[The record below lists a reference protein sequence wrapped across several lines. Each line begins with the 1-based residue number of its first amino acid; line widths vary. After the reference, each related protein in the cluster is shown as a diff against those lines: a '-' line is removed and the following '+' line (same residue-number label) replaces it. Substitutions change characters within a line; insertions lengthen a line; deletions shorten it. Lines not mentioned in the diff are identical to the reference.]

1 MTIYTPTYKVIINAV
16 ELTDVTVAN
25 LTIQSG
31 RTDIYQQ
38 PVAGYCQLQLLNFNN
53 SIYDFTV
60 GTGLT
65 VEVTNS
71 AGTYVPIFGG
81 YISDFTIGVDQT
93 GSLGNTTAAQITA
106 LGALS
111 KLPKI
116 VDNGILSQDED
127 GDQIYHLLS
136 GYLFGE
142 WLEVP
147 AATTWA
153 TYTPAT
159 DTWADALNLGLGE
172 IDRPGNFLMIA
183 RSSQETDIYS
193 LCAQIANSAL
203 GVLYEQSNGNIGY
216 ADSTHRQDYLAANG
230 YTTLDA
236 NHANGRGLAVTT
248 RAGDI
253 RNKYVITYG
262 NNGNSVYTA
271 EDLESQADYGLYGEA
286 FLSNIKDTADAEDF
300 ADRIVAL
307 RADPFP
313 KFQSITF
320 ELGNPEIDDSDRDAL
335 INIFMGLPV
344 WIQNLPLNISGGS
357 FEGYVEGWTFR
368 TSLNNLTITFNA
380 SPVNFSQVAVKWQGV
395 NPAETWATL
404 SPTMTWLQAIGV
416 IA

>member
-1 MTIYTPTYKVIINAV
+1 MTIYTPTYKVLINSV
-16 ELTDVTVAN
+16 EITDVTVAD

-53 SIYDFTV
+53 DIYNFTV
-60 GTGLT
+60 GTGIT
-65 VEVTNS
+65 IEVTDS
-71 AGTYVPIFGG
+71 TAAYVPIFGG
-81 YISDFTIGVDQT
+81 YISDFTVAVQQT
-93 GSLGNTTAAQITA
+93 GSLGFTTAAQITA

-127 GDQIYHLLS
+127 GNQIYHLLS
-136 GYLFGE
+136 GFLLGE
-142 WLEVP
+142 WGEVP

-153 TYTPAT
+153 TYDPTT
-159 DTWADALNLGLGE
+159 TWANAQNLGLGE
-172 IDRPGNFLMIA
+172 IDRPGDFLMIA
-183 RSSQETDIYS
+183 RSSQETDVYS

-203 GVLYEQSNGNIGY
+203 GVLYEESNGNIGY

-271 EDLESQADYGLYGEA
+271 QDAQSQKDYGLYAEA
-286 FLSNIKDTADAEDF
+286 FLSNIKDTVDAEDF
-300 ADRIVAL
+300 ADRIIAL
-307 RADPFP
+307 RSDPFP

-320 ELGNPEIDDSDRDAL
+320 ELGNPEIDDTDRDAL
-335 INIFMGLPV
+335 IRIFMGLPV

-357 FEGYVEGWTFR
+357 FEGYIEGWTFR
-368 TSLNNLTITFNA
+368 ASLNNLTITFNA
-380 SPVNFSQVAVKWQGV
+380 SPVNFSQVAVKWQQINV
-395 NPAETWATL
+395 AEKWNTL
-404 SPTMTWLQAIGV
+404 SPTLTWLNAIGAV
-416 IA
+416 A

>member
-1 MTIYTPTYKVIINAV
+1 MTAYTPTYKVLINSV

-25 LTIQSG
+25 VTIQSG

-38 PVAGYCQLQLLNFNN
+38 PVAGYCQLELLNFNN
-53 SIYDFTV
+53 DIYNFTV
-60 GTGLT
+60 GTGIT
-65 VEVTNS
+65 IEVTDS
-71 AGTYVPIFGG
+71 TAAFVPIFGG
-81 YISDFTIGVDQT
+81 YISDFTLAVNQT
-93 GSLGNTTAAQITA
+93 GSLGYTTAAQITA

-116 VDNGILSQDED
+116 VDAGILSEDED
-127 GDQIYHLLS
+127 GDQIYTLLS
-136 GYLFGE
+136 QYLLGQ
-142 WLEVP
+142 WNEVP

-153 TYTPAT
+153 TYNPTE
-159 DTWADALNLGLGE
+159 TWANALNLGLGE
-172 IDRPGNFLMIA
+172 IDRPGDFLLIS
-183 RSSQETDIYS
+183 RGSQETDIYS

-203 GVLYEQSNGNIGY
+203 GVLYEDANGNIGY

-253 RNKYVITYG
+253 RNKYIINYG
-262 NNGNSVYTA
+262 NNGNSSYTA
-271 EDLESQADYGLYGEA
+271 QDAQSQSDYGVYGEA
-286 FLSNIKDTADAEDF
+286 FLSNIKDTPDAEDF

-320 ELGNPEIDDSDRDAL
+320 ELGNPEIDDADRDAL

-368 TSLNNLTITFNA
+368 ASLNNLTITFNA
-380 SPVNFSQVAVKWQGV
+380 SPVNFSQVAVKWQSV